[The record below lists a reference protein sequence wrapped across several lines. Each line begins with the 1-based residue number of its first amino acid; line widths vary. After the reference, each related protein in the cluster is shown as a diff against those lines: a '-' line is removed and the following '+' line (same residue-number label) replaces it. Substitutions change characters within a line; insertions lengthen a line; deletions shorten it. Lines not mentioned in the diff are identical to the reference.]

1 MVQIA
6 NMPITRTKDKLLALT
21 QARDWSTTSLGC
33 PKAWPQGLRA
43 LIQHMLNSRFPMLL
57 AWGDKLSS
65 IYNDAYRD
73 VLIEDH
79 PQALGTPFQE
89 LWAENWSDIFP
100 LVDKALA
107 GESPYEEDRPMVI
120 HRHGRDEHLWFTFSL
135 SPAFDDDDRIGG
147 VLCTVIETTAR
158 VQAEHRHT
166 FQLELADTLRELTQ
180 PYDVITAA
188 ARLIGQYF
196 QVGRVGYADVDEMN
210 GTLTVVCDYTNGSIP
225 SQIGQT
231 RQLNSFGPY
240 ILDTLRAGKTVCLS
254 DIASDGR
261 VAPYVRTHALDDVRA
276 MLAVPLVE
284 GNRLTSVLFLHEA
297 QPRQWLDEKV
307 MLAEDVARRTWDAVK
322 RSHVEEQLREES
334 HTLEMLYDTGKE
346 VGSTLDMRTLLQT
359 ITDRA
364 TALAGAQFGAFFY
377 SPQSDD
383 GPAAMLYTLS
393 GAPREAFE
401 QLGLVRPTP
410 VLAPLFHGAR
420 AIRSDDIKADP
431 RYGQKLPHRGMPTGH
446 LPVRSYL
453 AVPVILR
460 SGESAGG
467 LIFGHSEPA
476 MFNERT
482 ERIVI
487 AVAAQAATAL
497 DNARLYEDAKRAA
510 KERQALLAR
519 ERAARSEAENLSKA
533 KDEFLAMLAHELR
546 NPLAPISAAAE
557 LLARVQLDANRIQAT
572 SNIIVRQVKHM
583 TGLIDDLLDVSR
595 VTRGLVALTKEVVDL
610 GRVVTDAVEQA
621 RPAIDARRHQLTLHL
636 SSDNIPVQGD
646 HKRLVQVL
654 ANILGNAAKYTPDGG
669 HIDIRLEAAGGDAV
683 VHVTDNGLGM
693 SPELLPNIFGLFTQA
708 ERTSDRSQG
717 GLGLGL
723 ALVKSLVQ
731 LHGGTVS
738 ATSPGVGK
746 GSTFSVQLPRMV
758 EGPMPDTPVLGHVLP
773 GAFHPLQVLVVDDN
787 ADAAAML
794 TLFLEAEG
802 HIVTELHSSETA
814 LRKAED
820 HKFDACLLDIG
831 LPGMDGLE
839 LASRLRQLPT
849 TKDALFIAVTGYG
862 RQADRDNAFTAGFD
876 HYVVKPA
883 KATEL
888 IALLADATHPV

>member
-1 MVQIA
+1 
-6 NMPITRTKDKLLALT
+6 
-21 QARDWSTTSLGC
+21 
-33 PKAWPQGLRA
+33 
-43 LIQHMLNSRFPMLL
+43 MLL
-57 AWGDKLSS
+57 AWGAELNC

-73 VLIEDH
+73 VLIENH
-79 PQALGTPFQE
+79 PQSLGMPFRE
-89 LWAENWSDIFP
+89 LWAENWRDIFP
-100 LVDKALA
+100 LVDQALA
-107 GESPYEEDRPMVI
+107 GESPYQEDRAMVV
-120 HRHGRDEHLWFTFSL
+120 RRNGRDEHLWFTFSL
-135 SPAFDDDDRIGG
+135 SPAFNDEDRIGG
-147 VLCTVIETTAR
+147 VVCTVIETTER

-166 FQLELADTLRELTQ
+166 FQLKLADTLRVLSQ
-180 PYDVITAA
+180 PQEVTTAA
-188 ARLIGQYF
+188 AKLIGEYF
-196 QVGRVGYADVDEMN
+196 QADRVGYADVDEMN
-210 GTLTVVCDYTNGSIP
+210 GTMSIICDYTNGTTS
-225 SQIGQT
+225 SLAGQT
-231 RQLNSFGPY
+231 RQLNSLGPH
-240 ILDTLRAGKTVCLS
+240 ILGTLRAGKTLSLS
-254 DIASDGR
+254 DIATDGR
-261 VAPYVRTHALDDVRA
+261 VAAYVRAHALEGVQA
-276 MLAVPLVE
+276 MLTVPLVE
-284 GNRLTSVLFLHEA
+284 GNRLTSILFLQEEQA
-297 QPRQWLDEKV
+297 RQWTDEQI
-307 MLAEDVARRTWDAVK
+307 MLVEDVARRTWDAAK
-322 RSHVEEQLREES
+322 RSHREEQLREES
-334 HTLEMLYDTGKE
+334 HILEMLYDTGKE
-346 VGSTLDMRTLLQT
+346 VASTLDMRTLLQT

-364 TALAGAQFGAFFY
+364 TALSGAQFGAFFY
-377 SPQSDD
+377 SPQKED

-401 QLGLVRPTP
+401 KLGLVRPTP
-410 VLAPLFHGAR
+410 ILAPLLHGAR
-420 AIRSDDIKADP
+420 AIRSDDILVDP
-431 RYGQKLPHRGMPTGH
+431 LYGQKPPHNGMPNGH
-446 LPVRSYL
+446 LAVRSYL
-453 AVPVILR
+453 AVPVLLR

-467 LIFGHSEPA
+467 LIFGHPEPA

-546 NPLAPISAAAE
+546 NPLAPISSAAE

-572 SNIIVRQVKHM
+572 SKIIVRQVKHM

-595 VTRGLVALTKEVVDL
+595 VTRGLVALSKEVVDL
-610 GRVVTDAVEQA
+610 KQVVTDAVEQV
-621 RPAIDARRHQLTLHL
+621 RPALDARQHQLSLQL
-636 SSDNIPVQGD
+636 APDSVPVQGD

-654 ANILGNAAKYTPDGG
+654 ANILGNAVKYTPEGG
-669 HIDIRLEAAGGDAV
+669 HIEVRLEVAGGDVV
-683 VHVTDNGLGM
+683 VHITDNGLGM
-693 SPELLPNIFGLFTQA
+693 APELLPNIFGLFTQA
-708 ERTSDRSQG
+708 ERTPDRSQG

-738 ATSPGVGK
+738 ATSAGLGH
-746 GSTFSVQLPRMV
+746 GSTFSVQLPRLV
-758 EGPMPDTPVLGHVLP
+758 EGPMPEVPDVGQILP

-787 ADAAAML
+787 TDAAATL

-802 HIVTELHSSETA
+802 HLVTELHSSEAA
-814 LRKAED
+814 LGKAQE
-820 HKFDACLLDIG
+820 HKFHACLLDIG

-862 RQADRDNAFTAGFD
+862 RQTDRDNAFTAGFD